1 MRDFVVFLSRF
12 LEKRTWD
19 KESLD
24 LLARHYET
32 NELISNNLFDKMIKT
47 RNFHSAAQLM
57 GQLQIMHL
65 IQSIFFLVYKEKLLN
80 Y

>member
-1 MRDFVVFLSRF
+1 MRDFVEFLSRF
-12 LEKRTWD
+12 LENRTRD

-32 NELISNNLFDKMIKT
+32 NELISNDLFDKMIKS

-57 GQLQIMHL
+57 GQLQIMYL
-65 IQSIFFLVYKEKLLN
+65 TQSIFF
-80 Y
+80 